1 MQIKLENKFCR
12 NQEDMTKI
20 QINILHLLSNKS
32 IRIFCLALF
41 STLIAVGF
49 YKYIER
55 YKLVHSPFYKN
66 LQGDYQL
73 VLDSS
78 YIDRYFDVTPSNI
91 FVVTIQ
97 IQQDHISL
105 PNLRSYTNKK
115 MSLFG
120 YSWEIVSTNPDTIF
134 IDAYPHCLHGK
145 YRVSFEK
152 FPSGSLG
159 YTSTDFVYLDNDSTH
174 LCLMKVKQ

>member
-1 MQIKLENKFCR
+1 MIKKR
-12 NQEDMTKI
+12 
-20 QINILHLLSNKS
+20 INIHHLLSNKS
-32 IRIFCLALF
+32 IRIFCLVLF
-41 STLIAVGF
+41 AIIIAVGF

-55 YKLVHSPFYKN
+55 YKFIHSTIYNN
-66 LQGDYQL
+66 LQGNYQL

-78 YIDRYFDVTPSNI
+78 YIDRYFDVTPSNV

-105 PNLRSYTNKK
+105 PNLRSYTNQK

-120 YSWEIVSTNPDTIF
+120 YSWEIVSSNPDSIF

-145 YRVSFEK
+145 YSVSYER

-159 YTSTDFVYLDNDSTH
+159 YTTTDFVLLDNDSTH